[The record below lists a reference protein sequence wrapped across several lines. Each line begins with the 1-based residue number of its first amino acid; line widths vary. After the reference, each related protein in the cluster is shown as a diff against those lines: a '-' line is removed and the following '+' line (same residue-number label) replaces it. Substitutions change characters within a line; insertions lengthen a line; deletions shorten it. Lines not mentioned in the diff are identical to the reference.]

1 MNTRIRAAALVCAV
15 CSSLAFA
22 GSAFA
27 SFAPKLVVS
36 SGSGGATRIG
46 VSVGLSDD
54 PTARA
59 TFYIPSAYRVG
70 VPAAGTK
77 LGAVTASASAAILAG
92 ALLPLTGNL
101 VAIAPTA
108 ATNATAVECQVKPT
122 QTWELDLSALGQSLD
137 IPVFVA
143 QSALPGYSSEL
154 VVCLPP
160 PQTAFQGAKLLS
172 ATFSSSAITAPATAG
187 EYRWTS
193 LWTPYVSGGTTAN
206 AAGSVEVQGLQRIP
220 TALKL
225 NVTKTKITVTR
236 KLNGKK
242 QQDRADAREVL
253 VDGDEQAPEPRR
265 APSSSRRPGGKRGR
279 RRDRLVHA
287 RERRSPP
294 RYARPPS
301 STATRAR
308 SRPARPRSR
317 LVDLYFHDLGASA
330 CTPSADFGG
339 LPCVGRDR
347 RRHAHLSATTTV
359 TGSVARSAR
368 GASFVSWRG
377 GRGADRDVL
386 LGGRRPVEALV
397 PAGHAAEGAPRLL
410 RRALLDRRGRLDLLP
425 RPDRADGARLGRA
438 DAGRLRDARQGV
450 RADDAASRSSSNRCR
465 PTCARACP
473 STRAA
478 GSTGRRPSARG
489 AVFRE
494 FLDALAPLREAGKL
508 GGILFQMPP
517 YVVWKPSSLDYLEWA
532 REQVGGDAFLFEPRH
547 RSWYAEDIRA
557 ELLRFLE
564 ERTMTWV
571 VVDAPKVDA
580 AQRPGDA
587 RRDDDAARLRPLPRQ
602 ERRHLERA
610 RRRRPRSASTTSTT
624 RTSCASGCSRCAS
637 CRTPPR
643 RSTPSSTTTTR
654 RTASPRRRPARSCC
668 ASCSK
673 RRRSRPPDAR
683 ARRHPRAA
691 RAARALRA
699 T

>member
-242 QQDRADAREVL
+242 QRTVRTLVKFSSTVRAGTGA
-253 VDGDEQAPEPRR
+253 
-265 APSSSRRPGGKRGR
+265 APSAVIVTTAGGKRVGGAKGSFLLASGASAAVR
-279 RRDRLVHA
+279 ATAVVD
-287 RERRSPP
+287 SDSGSIGTGQT
-294 RYARPPS
+294 ARP
-301 STATRAR
+301 
-308 SRPARPRSR
+308 
-317 LVDLYFHDLGASA
+317 LVDLYFHDLGASG

-339 LPCVGRDR
+339 LLCSDATIGGTRI
-347 RRHAHLSATTTV
+347 SATTTV
-359 TGSVARSAR
+359 TGYR
-368 GASFVSWRG
+368 
-377 GRGADRDVL
+377 
-386 LGGRRPVEALV
+386 
-397 PAGHAAEGAPRLL
+397 
-410 RRALLDRRGRLDLLP
+410 
-425 RPDRADGARLGRA
+425 
-438 DAGRLRDARQGV
+438 
-450 RADDAASRSSSNRCR
+450 
-465 PTCARACP
+465 
-473 STRAA
+473 
-478 GSTGRRPSARG
+478 
-489 AVFRE
+489 
-494 FLDALAPLREAGKL
+494 
-508 GGILFQMPP
+508 
-517 YVVWKPSSLDYLEWA
+517 
-532 REQVGGDAFLFEPRH
+532 
-547 RSWYAEDIRA
+547 
-557 ELLRFLE
+557 
-564 ERTMTWV
+564 
-571 VVDAPKVDA
+571 
-580 AQRPGDA
+580 
-587 RRDDDAARLRPLPRQ
+587 
-602 ERRHLERA
+602 
-610 RRRRPRSASTTSTT
+610 
-624 RTSCASGCSRCAS
+624 
-637 CRTPPR
+637 
-643 RSTPSSTTTTR
+643 
-654 RTASPRRRPARSCC
+654 
-668 ASCSK
+668 
-673 RRRSRPPDAR
+673 
-683 ARRHPRAA
+683 
-691 RAARALRA
+691 
-699 T
+699 